1 MIDLFFSIEELLKQK
16 FMRSISKISNKGGD
30 DVEQIEEMLHDRLKR
45 RRSTRKSL
53 NKKES
58 MKTVNRVLS
67 KVWCALLLYFCS
79 WLIYLFQSS
88 VGFHIEI
95 SDLLCCASEITG
107 FYMKCNTGL
116 NCVNLAGKHL
126 FKFSNKKQLNNP
138 FHTNIPFLYH

>member
-16 FMRSISKISNKGGD
+16 FMRSISKISNKGDD

-67 KVWCALLLYFCS
+67 KV
-79 WLIYLFQSS
+79 
-88 VGFHIEI
+88 
-95 SDLLCCASEITG
+95 
-107 FYMKCNTGL
+107 
-116 NCVNLAGKHL
+116 
-126 FKFSNKKQLNNP
+126 
-138 FHTNIPFLYH
+138 